1 MAVSHF
7 GGRKF
12 FNPMKK
18 KITIFI
24 IVIIL
29 LVIGGFITFRYL
41 GGYPVGLQNGRLVI
55 RQYFCSDVC
64 PQYGGWHEE
73 YFGVNK
79 KEDCEQIGGR
89 SIIDPAWGGFVGCAP
104 K

>member
-1 MAVSHF
+1 ME
-7 GGRKF
+7 
-12 FNPMKK
+12 K
-18 KITIFI
+18 KILIYI

-29 LVIGGFITFRYL
+29 LVIGGLMFYRYL
-41 GGYPVGLQNGRLVI
+41 GGYPVGFNNGRLVI

-64 PQYGGWHEE
+64 PQYGDWHEE
-73 YFGVNK
+73 YFGVNNR
-79 KEDCEQIGGR
+79 EDCEKISGR

>member
-1 MAVSHF
+1 
-7 GGRKF
+7 
-12 FNPMKK
+12 MKK
-18 KITIFI
+18 KILIFI
-24 IVIIL
+24 TVVIL
-29 LVIGGFITFRYL
+29 LVFGGFMTFRYL
-41 GGYPVGLQNGRLVI
+41 GGYPVEFQNGRLVI

-64 PQYGGWHEE
+64 PQYGGWHNE

-79 KEDCEQIGGR
+79 KEECEQVGGR